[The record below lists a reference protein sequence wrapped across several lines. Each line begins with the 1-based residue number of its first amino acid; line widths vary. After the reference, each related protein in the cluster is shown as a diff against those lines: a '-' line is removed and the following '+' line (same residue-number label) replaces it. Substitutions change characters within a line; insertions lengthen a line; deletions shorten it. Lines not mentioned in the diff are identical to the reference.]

1 MAKYLFHGAYTLD
14 GIRGV
19 MKEGG
24 TSRRDAV
31 SRLIGGLGGTLESFY
46 FAFGSDDF
54 YITVDLPD
62 NVTAAAIAMT
72 VGAAAQNATNTQR
85 PTCGVI
91 ALGIRPEPPCDS
103 SRFVGHSEI
112 FRRPESLDLA
122 VIWPR
127 SRLSGNCARSCGDP
141 IRKGSPK
148 AH

>member
-62 NVTAAAIAMT
+62 NVSAAAIAMT
-72 VGAAAQNATNTQR
+72 VGAAGGASSDTIVLLTPEEVDRATKVSVPYRAPGQ
-85 PTCGVI
+85 
-91 ALGIRPEPPCDS
+91 
-103 SRFVGHSEI
+103 
-112 FRRPESLDLA
+112 
-122 VIWPR
+122 
-127 SRLSGNCARSCGDP
+127 
-141 IRKGSPK
+141 PK
-148 AH
+148 